1 MIGSGASGSEIASA
15 YVRLG
20 VKVNLFEALDRVL
33 PSEDADI
40 SKLAERGFKKQGI
53 DVHTGTLVPTSRP
66 VTARDVQVR
75 RAGGE
80 ADYVV
85 IAAGRGPDIEGL
97 GLDAAGVKL
106 DERGLIEVD
115 GAMRTMPRASTR
127 SATWSRPGA
136 GAQGVR

>member
-1 MIGSGASGSEIASA
+1 ME
-15 YVRLG
+15 VQ
-20 VKVNLFEALDRVL
+20 LFEALDRVL
-33 PSEDADI
+33 PAEDADI

-53 DVHTGTLVPTSRP
+53 DVHTGTLVTDV
-66 VTARDVQVR
+66 VTGDGAVKFKYGEQ
-75 RAGGE
+75 AGE

-115 GAMRTMPRASTR
+115 GAMRTSAPGSTR
-127 SATWSRPGA
+127 SAIWCPARRWRTRPPMR
-136 GAQGVR
+136 V